1 MKLSWW
7 WIIKM
12 NYHDKS
18 GSWVCATDP
27 SALSSDSVQKRG
39 DTVSLSLRLKS
50 RNRPECCV
58 ALLITSIHLWNN
70 TDSIRLEIQWV
81 RWPRYWIGRRP
92 TAANAGPLIYSRQF
106 PFIGSINWKIF
117 TLSVIAFS
125 HGGSWI
131 IQEQEG
137 SNQSVRFTFKWNG
150 AELLWNILSTC
161 PGNVPSPVP
170 CLGKF

>member
-1 MKLSWW
+1 MKIQIKKKIKKKKPNKNEFIMMKLSWW

-92 TAANAGPLIYSRQF
+92 TAANSGQQRPTAANSGQRRSNDLFKTI
-106 PFIGSINWKIF
+106 SIHR
-117 TLSVIAFS
+117 LD
-125 HGGSWI
+125 
-131 IQEQEG
+131 
-137 SNQSVRFTFKWNG
+137 
-150 AELLWNILSTC
+150 
-161 PGNVPSPVP
+161 
-170 CLGKF
+170 